1 MRLLLVAD
9 TYPPSRISGA
19 VQMRDLAEELSR
31 QGHDVLVLV
40 PGQDIPGGWCLEVAT
55 GPTILRVAAPKTK
68 DVGLVR
74 RTLAEAVLPFALLFG
89 LWRSSM
95 MAPPRDGIVWYSPTI
110 FLGPLVTVLR
120 WRWRCP
126 SYLVLR
132 DLFPDWAV
140 DAGVLRRGL
149 IYRAFKAV
157 ERFQYRQADVIGVQ
171 TPSNVDIVLRDAP
184 KASVVEVLHNWLSRS
199 PARTAKV
206 THSALSAFERRKIFV
221 YAGNMGVAQ
230 GLDGFVELADLLNW
244 REDLAFL
251 LIGRGTEQE
260 RLNKKVAD
268 KGLKNIRVEDQ
279 VPQTELSV
287 LLDNCYAGIIALHPA
302 HTTHNIPGKL
312 LTYLHAGLPIL
323 ARINPGNDL
332 HSLIIE
338 ERIGESVIGNSLEE
352 LLEAVLLLADRS
364 EDECLAIRR
373 RGQELAMSLFS
384 PSAAATQIVN
394 RLSPRSSHLR
404 R

>member
-40 PGQDIPGGWCLEVAT
+40 PGQDIPGGWCLEVAA

-110 FLGPLVTVLR
+110 FLGPLVALLKR
-120 WRWRCP
+120 RWRCP

-149 IYRAFKAV
+149 VYQGFKAV

-171 TPSNVDIVLRDAP
+171 SPSNRALVEQDAGP
-184 KASVVEVLHNWLSRS
+184 HVRIEVLHNWQS
-199 PARTAKV
+199 PRVEQRTAGFQRK
-206 THSALSAFERRKIFV
+206 LEDWIGRRTLFV

-230 GLDGFVELADLLNW
+230 NLDVFLEATRRLAHRNDFGLLLV
-244 REDLAFL
+244 
-251 LIGRGTEQE
+251 GRGSEWE
-260 RLNKKVAD
+260 RLRAAAA
-268 KGLKNIRVEDQ
+268 GLGDVVRVEEEIPEDM
-279 VPQTELSV
+279 LASV
-287 LLDNCYAGIIALHPA
+287 LTRCHVGVISLNPGHRS
-302 HTTHNIPGKL
+302 HNIPGKL
-312 LTYLHAGLPIL
+312 LTYLKAGLPVL
-323 ARINPGNDL
+323 ACVNPGNDL
-332 HSLIIE
+332 IALIQDEACGLAMAGDDPDAVAAAMLSLIE
-338 ERIGESVIGNSLEE
+338 GDACRQAMSQKGAELAERLFT
-352 LLEAVLLLADRS
+352 ADR
-364 EDECLAIRR
+364 
-373 RGQELAMSLFS
+373 
-384 PSAAATQIVN
+384 AARQIAEALTGKWPT
-394 RLSPRSSHLR
+394 RE
-404 R
+404 